1 MFQFD
6 ETTIA
11 NANSIHDKLYRGF
24 LKNKIEFSCF
34 LSTFFNIN
42 ISSNNLVEVS
52 SNFVTDKFENRTSD
66 IVYSIKNKPLYF
78 LLEHQSSIDPRINI
92 RILEYYINLIRNI
105 SSSSRPNNKNYII
118 PKIIPILLYT
128 GVRPWRPP
136 PSLSNEYFKIDYKF
150 IDINTFSV
158 DSLLNMNSAISFA
171 MAVDKCVTEEECL
184 EYISK
189 LIKCDISNIDSKNL
203 KMLFKYIALNFKNYD
218 VTSIL
223 LKKLKEGSSD
233 TMELVG
239 MARACEDILRN
250 REKERIL
257 GRTEGR
263 REGRREGERSGIIKG
278 KRESEKYVIRKMLEN
293 GENIEKIQLYSNCS
307 IKLIN
312 KIKNELQ

>member
-42 ISSNNLVEVS
+42 ISSNDLVEVS
-52 SNFVTDKFENRTSD
+52 SNFVTDKFE
-66 IVYSIKNKPLYF
+66 K
-78 LLEHQSSIDPRINI
+78 
-92 RILEYYINLIRNI
+92 
-105 SSSSRPNNKNYII
+105 NKNYII

-128 GVRPWRPP
+128 GVRPWKPP
-136 PSLSNEYFKIDYKF
+136 SSLSNEYFKINYKF

-184 EYISK
+184 EYINK

-218 VTSIL
+218 ITNIL
-223 LKKLKEGSSD
+223 
-233 TMELVG
+233 
-239 MARACEDILRN
+239 
-250 REKERIL
+250 
-257 GRTEGR
+257 
-263 REGRREGERSGIIKG
+263 
-278 KRESEKYVIRKMLEN
+278 
-293 GENIEKIQLYSNCS
+293 
-307 IKLIN
+307 
-312 KIKNELQ
+312 